1 LALRQACDEFGQQVV
16 ADWWKMNDEMLLTF
30 GDGWVH
36 DWGGS
41 GSCQPVA
48 YPREW
53 LEGAHFFRKKE
64 DRTRKSSTSSTTEA
78 VSTIVVVPPPPPK
91 TKLWTLEEKLLVLK
105 NEQMR
110 SESNSTT

>member
-1 LALRQACDEFGQQVV
+1 
-16 ADWWKMNDEMLLTF
+16 MNDEMLLKF

-53 LEGAHFFRKKE
+53 LEGVHFFRKKE

-78 VSTIVVVPPPPPK
+78 VPNTIVVLPPPPPK

-105 NEQMR
+105 NERLR
-110 SESNSTT
+110 SGGSST

>member
-1 LALRQACDEFGQQVV
+1 
-16 ADWWKMNDEMLLTF
+16 MIDEMLLKF

-64 DRTRKSSTSSTTEA
+64 DRTSKSSTSSTPSTTEA
-78 VSTIVVVPPPPPK
+78 VSTIVVPPPPPPK

-105 NEQMR
+105 NERLR
-110 SESNSTT
+110 SGGSST